1 MRQVTFETGAF
12 VRVVTNAATLV
23 LLLFAGD
30 LQAENWARFRGE
42 GGRGVSN
49 QKGLPVTWT
58 DSDYK
63 WKTALPGLGHSSP
76 CVWGDHVFVT
86 SALDKGAARVV
97 IAVDARSGKVLWT
110 DRQESRTHQKHALNS
125 YASGTPAS
133 DGKRVY
139 VLFTTN
145 EDTVVR
151 AYDFAGK
158 VQWQTDIGKFYNR
171 HGHGCG
177 TSPIV
182 WNDTV
187 IVASQHDGP
196 SVIAGLDASTGKVK
210 WRTERAV
217 KLTAHSTPVVLER
230 EGKTPQLF
238 TSNTGDGLASFDPRN
253 GKLLW
258 RANLFTSRA
267 VNCPVI
273 AGDQVMAITGS
284 GGRGKQLF
292 SLQVDQ
298 QGEVGADKVAWSG
311 DRNLPYVPTPLAFG
325 EHLYFWCDNGV
336 VSCVEARTGKEI
348 WTQRVGGKFW
358 ASPICIDG
366 KIYNISDKGEAI
378 VLASGTTFKV
388 LGKSQVGEQVHGTP
402 AVAGGRMFLRGFENL
417 YCLEAK

>member
-1 MRQVTFETGAF
+1 MGDWIVRRVTVLWTGI
-12 VRVVTNAATLV
+12 V
-23 LLLFAGD
+23 LLLLSGVSE
-30 LQAENWARFRGE
+30 AENWGRFRGPN
-42 GGRGVSN
+42 GKGIST
-49 QKGLPVTWT
+49 QKGIPVSWT
-58 DSDYK
+58 DKDYK
-63 WKTALPGLGHSSP
+63 WKTPLPGLGHSSP
-76 CVWGDHVFVT
+76 CVWGNHVFVT
-86 SALDKGAARVV
+86 SALDRGAVRLV
-97 IAVDARSGKVLWT
+97 ISVDAASGKVLWT
-110 DRQESRTHQKHALNS
+110 DRLASRTHSKHSLNS

-133 DGKRVY
+133 DGKRVF
-139 VLFTTN
+139 VLFTTD

-158 VQWQTDIGKFYNR
+158 RLWQTDIGKFYNQ

-182 WNDTV
+182 WRDTV

-196 SVIAGLDASTGKVK
+196 SVIAGLDAATGKIR
-210 WRTERAV
+210 WRSERKV
-217 KLTAHSTPVVLER
+217 KLTAHSTPVILER

-267 VNCPVI
+267 VNSPFI
-273 AGDQVMAITGS
+273 AGDLVMAITGG

-292 SLQVDQ
+292 SVSVDQ
-298 QGEVGADKVAWSG
+298 AGEVGADKVVWSG
-311 DRNLPYVPTPLAFG
+311 DRNLPYVPTPLVFG
-325 EHLYFWCDNGV
+325 KHLYFWCDNGV
-336 VSCVEARTGKEI
+336 VSCLDPKTGKAV
-348 WTQRVGGKFW
+348 WTERVGGKFW

-366 KIYNISDKGEAI
+366 KIYNISDKGEVI
-378 VLASGTTFKV
+378 VIASGTTFKV
-388 LGKSQVGEQVHGTP
+388 LGKSQLGEQVHGTP